1 MNLTVSRYMQV
12 VTKSRAACLAA
23 VETFNRASALYREET
38 FAILM
43 INAWELLLKARVMQ
57 ENGGKV
63 SSIYTYRPRVKKDGT
78 PGKRTEIK
86 RSRSGSPLTIG
97 LDRCIGLVSTYK
109 TKNIDQ
115 QCVANIEA
123 LLEIR
128 DTATH
133 FISENAALNKTL
145 DEICLASVR
154 NYVLSAQD
162 WFGTNFSDLNIAT
175 VPISFSLDQKDVLSV
190 AKSNPKQVTDFLKFI
205 KKLENDAAPSNSD
218 NAVRIRVDFDLI
230 KNKGSGAV
238 NANVIKDPADLTVAL
253 EADKVPSGFVW
264 TYKELIE
271 KSKDRYI
278 DFKQNG
284 EFYEILK
291 SVKSDNK
298 LHYVR
303 YLDPDKKKG
312 SAKSF
317 FNPNVVKVLDDNYT
331 KRGATLFEEEPD
343 NS

>member
-1 MNLTVSRYMQV
+1 MQV
-12 VTKSRAACLAA
+12 VTKSRSACLAA

-57 ENGGKV
+57 ENSGKV
-63 SSIYTYRPRVKKDGT
+63 SSIYTYRPKVKKDGT

-97 LDRCIGLVSTYK
+97 LDRCIGLVSTYASK
-109 TKNIDQ
+109 SIDQ
-115 QCVANIEA
+115 QCIANIEA

-133 FISENAALNKTL
+133 FISENAALNKVL

-154 NYVLSAQD
+154 NYVLSAQN
-162 WFGTNFSDLNIAT
+162 WFGVNFSDLNIAT
-175 VPISFSLDQKDVLSV
+175 VPISFSLDQKDVESV
-190 AKSNPKQVTDFLKFI
+190 ARSSPKQVTDFLRFVKQ
-205 KKLENDAAPSNSD
+205 LEDEAAPSSNDNS
-218 NAVRIRVDFDLI
+218 VRIRVDFDLI
-230 KNKGSGAV
+230 KNKGSGSV
-238 NANVIKDPADLTVAL
+238 NANVIKDDADLTVAL

-264 TYKELIE
+264 TYKELIGRC
-271 KSKDRYI
+271 KDRYTN
-278 DFKQNG
+278 FKQNVD
-284 EFYEILK
+284 FYDVLK
-291 SVKSDNK
+291 IIKSDDK

-303 YLDPDKKKG
+303 YLDPKKKKG

-317 FNPNVVKVLDDNYT
+317 FNPNSLQTLDKFYQ

-343 NS
+343 V